1 MDIAQVTQQASEVA
15 LSIDQ
20 ITGWIIKM
28 VGALSAVIVAL
39 AGVVAYLFK
48 SLISEQ
54 KKWSETQL
62 QMQKDTNQ
70 IINENTAALENL
82 SEGIKGVPQQIEL
95 ILKSHLLDKR

>member
-1 MDIAQVTQQASEVA
+1 MDITQITQQASEVA

-20 ITGWIIKM
+20 ITGWIIKI

-54 KKWSETQL
+54 KKWSESQL
-62 QMQKDTNQ
+62 AMQKETNQ
-70 IINENTAALENL
+70 AINNNTTALGKI
-82 SEGIKGVPQQIEL
+82 SEGMDNIPTQIEM
-95 ILKSHLLDKR
+95 IIKMHLLDKK

>member
-1 MDIAQVTQQASEVA
+1 MDLAQITQQASEVA

-20 ITGWIIKM
+20 ITGWIIKI

-62 QMQKDTNQ
+62 AMQKETNQ
-70 IINENTAALENL
+70 AINNNTAALGKI
-82 SEGIKGVPQQIEL
+82 SEGMESIPTQIEMV
-95 ILKSHLLDKR
+95 IKMHLLDKK

>member
-70 IINENTAALENL
+70 IINENTTALENL